1 MSDPKVFYRELD
13 AFLAKIRI
21 DDTRHEF
28 LPFIQSELERNFGEK
43 LRFGNGRLYQ
53 QKAKEL
59 VLVYPEEAKKNP
71 YWAKTLDIENR
82 VVQLAYTN
90 RSYIYDFIPYNNIFS
105 TDKTYDTISIG
116 IWLHSPE
123 CQWLM
128 VFELMDGWSREE
140 ISLFLNSVRTS
151 VNYRLF
157 AKAIGGHLDQAV
169 QIQKSLLPKKP
180 LKVEGYQIY
189 GRSKPADL
197 VGGDFYDYFNY
208 DDTNFGIA
216 IGDASGHG
224 FPAALLVRDVVIGL
238 RMGLATDM
246 RLVHTIEKLN
256 DVIQRSTYST
266 NFVSLFVGE
275 IESDG
280 HLFYVNA
287 GHIPPFII
295 TKDGQEDLKPT
306 GITLGFLPDTKL
318 NRGYAYIPTNSIMVL
333 LTDGILERENA
344 KEEMFEM
351 EKLKKLVRD
360 NFEKS
365 AEEIVTA
372 IYKAVYEFGEKRPW
386 DDDATVVVVKRLNG
400 AKQNLTA

>member
-1 MSDPKVFYRELD
+1 MTDPKVFYRELD

-21 DDTRHEF
+21 DDKRQEF

-43 LRFGNGRLYQ
+43 IRFGHGRLYQ
-53 QKAKEL
+53 KKDKDL
-59 VLVYPEEAKKNP
+59 VLVSPEKAATNDF
-71 YWAKTLDIENR
+71 WAKTIDVENR
-82 VVQLAYTN
+82 VIQLAYTN
-90 RSYIYDFIPYNNIFS
+90 RSYIYDFIPYNAIFS
-105 TDKTYDTISIG
+105 TDKNYDKISIG

-128 VFELMDGWSREE
+128 VFELLDGWLREE

-157 AKAIGGHLDQAV
+157 AEAIGGHLDQAV

-180 LKVEGYQIY
+180 LLVEGYQIF
-189 GRSKPADL
+189 GRSQPADL

-238 RMGLATDM
+238 RMGLAREM

-256 DVIQRSTYST
+256 DVIQKSTYST

-295 TKDGQEDLKPT
+295 TKDGDEDLKAT
-306 GITLGFLPDTKL
+306 GITLGFLLDIKV
-318 NRGYAYIPTNSIMVL
+318 NRGYAYLPPNSIMVL
-333 LTDGILERENA
+333 LTDGIIERTNS
-344 KEEMFEM
+344 KDDMFELPQ
-351 EKLKKLVRD
+351 LKKLVKD
-360 NFEKS
+360 NFDKP
-365 AEEIVTA
+365 AEEIVSI
-372 IYKAVYEFGEKRPW
+372 IYKTVYNFGEKKPW
-386 DDDATVVVVKRLNG
+386 DDDATVVVVKRLRETIPESP
-400 AKQNLTA
+400 A